1 MLVLLASFHLF
12 PQTWIPAG
20 PRPLVC
26 CVILHVQWLF
36 FQSPEL
42 QRCTCTCI
50 HIQKKTAIKKNL
62 QSNGIRTIFN
72 WMSKV
77 IRNPLGFTYFCS
89 VTSKKT
95 RAILQPIRCKT
106 KDNRDFVTRVFPR
119 FRPAARFHLEFS
131 SANDYV
137 IPCSDWSL
145 GLLWFGFS
153 TINWKLLWDLI
164 SWGVDQLLCPYN
176 NCDKLFLSWQNLY
189 AICCNPI
196 SFAHPNSFRHLWVL
210 LHFVIVN

>member
-12 PQTWIPAG
+12 PRTWIPAG
-20 PRPLVC
+20 LRPLVC

-50 HIQKKTAIKKNL
+50 HIRKKTAIKKSTVKRD
-62 QSNGIRTIFN
+62 QSNFQLNVESNTE
-72 WMSKV
+72 
-77 IRNPLGFTYFCS
+77 PLWFYITLLCDE
-89 VTSKKT
+89 KKT

-106 KDNRDFVTRVFPR
+106 KDNRDFVTRVFPH

-153 TINWKLLWDLI
+153 TNNWKLLWDLI
-164 SWGVDQLLCPYN
+164 SWGVDQLLCPHN
-176 NCDKLFLSWQNLY
+176 NCDKLFLSWQYLY